1 MSRILFVISPER
13 GHINQ
18 FIGPAHYLQ
27 KDRKNIVAFYCQ
39 YNIADR
45 IKRAGFSQFFSAKQ
59 ESPPPVTA
67 NKAKYFAENIKD
79 KEWSRFSLKTAYLDR
94 VPMQLEPLRQTIRDF
109 VPHVVIVDPK
119 IYEAAIVCE
128 QEKIKWMTMSA
139 SLTMVS
145 PDFLASELN
154 DTVKWF
160 KSDREQLLK
169 TQGVSLNF
177 RFTDCLSPLLNVCF
191 TTDDLLGNVTFPE
204 VKRLGPSIPPS
215 DRGDECEFPW
225 RNLDE
230 SVPAIYVWLGS
241 QTFYQPGIMRT
252 LIDAV
257 RDRGVQLVCA
267 VSELYD
273 TLKLE
278 AIPDNVLLLKD
289 VPQLNILPAMAGMV
303 SHGGATS
310 VMESLANGVPI
321 LVNPFYDDHSHQAYF
336 IDKCGVGQR
345 QDLSKMDTGECWRAL
360 QFILESPR
368 IKEAVDK
375 VQFSYKKKDGAHE
388 AAMLVSRML

>member
-1 MSRILFVISPER
+1 M
-13 GHINQ
+13 
-18 FIGPAHYLQ
+18 
-27 KDRKNIVAFYCQ
+27 
-39 YNIADR
+39 
-45 IKRAGFSQFFSAKQ
+45 
-59 ESPPPVTA
+59 
-67 NKAKYFAENIKD
+67 
-79 KEWSRFSLKTAYLDR
+79 
-94 VPMQLEPLRQTIRDF
+94 
-109 VPHVVIVDPK
+109 
-119 IYEAAIVCE
+119 
-128 QEKIKWMTMSA
+128 
-139 SLTMVS
+139 
-145 PDFLASELN
+145 
-154 DTVKWF
+154 
-160 KSDREQLLK
+160 K

-345 QDLSKMDTGECWRAL
+345 QDLSKMDAGECWRAL

-368 IKEAVDK
+368 IKEAVEK